1 MNKGEIKTFLEK
13 RKLKEFTASR
23 PALNEMLKFQIFS
36 QNGNDP
42 RGKLATLGMKEEQQQ
57 W

>member
-13 RKLKEFTASR
+13 RKEFTASR